1 MSHVRNAKQHKLF
14 INIKSKYFKLFH
26 NGYLQKQVTNNIAE
40 STMNVLLPY
49 RKMDIGISAVH
60 ILEYLVKRTNKLWK
74 EANTKNDVHNK
85 F

>member
-1 MSHVRNAKQHKLF
+1 
-14 INIKSKYFKLFH
+14 
-26 NGYLQKQVTNNIAE
+26 
-40 STMNVLLPY
+40 MNVLLPY

-85 F
+85 FLKELNEKVEDVQVMKTKLKTCG